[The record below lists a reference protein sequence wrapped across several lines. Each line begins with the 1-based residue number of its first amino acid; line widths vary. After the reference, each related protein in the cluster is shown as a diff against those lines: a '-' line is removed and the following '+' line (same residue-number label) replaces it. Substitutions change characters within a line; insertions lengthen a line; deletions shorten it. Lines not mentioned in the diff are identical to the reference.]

1 MKISRI
7 HIKFC
12 DTSDT
17 KQVYR
22 ILDISVSHHIEIPRY
37 QTKDAFSKIAGIAK
51 RYQNAIPSFIR
62 NEKMKNPVSCDTK
75 MRYRRCDTSFIRNGL
90 SVFVFC
96 LFFRT
101 DNKNLGTVGFHCPKT
116 LSGQKI
122 PDNAST
128 QTFILLSGQIL
139 SGQCFGQCYRTI
151 ISLH

>member
-17 KQVYR
+17 KRVYR

-62 NEKMKNPVSCDTK
+62 NEKMKNPVSRDTK

-90 SVFVFC
+90 RVSAKTIFYLPPPVFEA
-96 LFFRT
+96 
-101 DNKNLGTVGFHCPKT
+101 TVGQKPEGGK
-116 LSGQKI
+116 SGGVL
-122 PDNAST
+122 PPS
-128 QTFILLSGQIL
+128 
-139 SGQCFGQCYRTI
+139 CF
-151 ISLH
+151 